1 MLSHMK
7 AKTPPGCFRERAE
20 FTASSSLN
28 STKSREMEASKVE
41 ASKMRHCT
49 KCGDLLDTAVLCA
62 VNLPQPPPEK
72 AADISAT
79 ASDLGQDNIACK
91 PQVLTAHRVS

>member
-7 AKTPPGCFRERAE
+7 AETPPGCFRERAE
-20 FTASSSLN
+20 FTSSSSLN
-28 STKSREMEASKVE
+28 STKSHELEASKME

-49 KCGDLLDTAVLCA
+49 KRGDLLDTAVLCA
-62 VNLPQPPPEK
+62 INLLQLPPEK
-72 AADISAT
+72 AAGISAT
-79 ASDLGQDNIACK
+79 ASDLRQDNIACK